1 MYMFQIE
8 LDDDDVGMIFFV
20 DRFKVKVFVI
30 FKQRQIAVDI
40 IVEDIIFRLIL
51 QNVVDFV
58 LISMVSVFIDFFFEF
73 FFVIGLNQ
81 IVR

>member
-8 LDDDDVGMIFFV
+8 LDDGDVGMIFFV

-73 FFVIGLNQ
+73 FFVIGLYQ

>member
-73 FFVIGLNQ
+73 FFVIGLYQ